1 MKLNRFII
9 HLLCLG
15 FFSNLL
21 AQENKINAVHQDSAA
36 IIQRLMLEQKE
47 QHKIDSLVRM
57 QLQAELLNAS
67 SSEKARL
74 QKKIKDLSTKDS
86 LKKAAQLANIEKLKQ
101 SSKGYPV
108 VLYQDTILYIY
119 TRTGSFTAKARAEAI
134 SQRIEKLYLNDFLH
148 LDSLYLVTNE
158 SSIDL
163 VYNDDNIILSVTDV
177 DALWLNTSL
186 TELSEQYLV
195 HVKTTISKY
204 KSENLVT
211 KWLKRIGQIAIIILC
226 LSLVIFL
233 INKFFKRSKE
243 YLKANQDTFLNG
255 LTIKKFKV
263 FSPEKHRQFAFQINK
278 ILRLMVIILLIYLSL
293 PLIFSVFPETKIF
306 TTTLLG
312 WILSPAKKTLLG
324 VLHFLPDLFTILVIY
339 YITKWAIKAVHYFFM
354 EIESGNITIHGFHK
368 DWATPTFSILK
379 FILYAFMVVIIFPYL
394 PGSDSAAFQGVSVFL
409 GVLFSLGSSSAIT
422 NLIAGL
428 VITYM
433 RPFKI
438 GDRVKIGEVV
448 GDVLEKTML
457 VTRIRTIK
465 NEDITVPNA
474 TVLSSATINYSSNA
488 NDTGLIIHSTVTI
501 GYDVPWKKMHLA
513 LIEAASRTDLI
524 LKEPKPFV
532 LQTSL
537 DDFYVSYQINGYT
550 KHANKQAI
558 IYSNLHQNIQDCCNE
573 MGIEILSPHYR
584 AARDGSSSTIPSE
597 YLPKDYQ
604 APPFNVNLKKD

>member
-186 TELSEQYLV
+186 TVLSEQYLV